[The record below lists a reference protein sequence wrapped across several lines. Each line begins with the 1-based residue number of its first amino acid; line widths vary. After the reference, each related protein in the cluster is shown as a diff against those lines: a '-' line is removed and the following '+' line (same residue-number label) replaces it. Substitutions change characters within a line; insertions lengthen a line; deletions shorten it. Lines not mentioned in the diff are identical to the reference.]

1 MGDQCGAHS
10 LNARDMDAIAIVAM
24 LVIAFL
30 VGHTI
35 GATSNK
41 KKRKPVDEEALKT
54 IAEGQ
59 RIDFACRL
67 LGIND

>member
-1 MGDQCGAHS
+1 
-10 LNARDMDAIAIVAM
+10 M